1 MNRTFTTNN
10 FNGKHKQTPSLM
22 DGEVIHEDCFEFKN
36 RKLEDMQLDELLSIM
51 ESHVNKKIS
60 SGLQMIVQKIIVLV
74 EEQVKFRVTEEVVD
88 QMQSMP
94 VGARFNKNLKK
105 SPA

>member
-1 MNRTFTTNN
+1 
-10 FNGKHKQTPSLM
+10 M
-22 DGEVIHEDCFEFKN
+22 DGEVIHEDITSIKS
-36 RKLEDMQLDELLSIM
+36 RKLDEMKLDELIAIM

-88 QMQSMP
+88 
-94 VGARFNKNLKK
+94 
-105 SPA
+105 